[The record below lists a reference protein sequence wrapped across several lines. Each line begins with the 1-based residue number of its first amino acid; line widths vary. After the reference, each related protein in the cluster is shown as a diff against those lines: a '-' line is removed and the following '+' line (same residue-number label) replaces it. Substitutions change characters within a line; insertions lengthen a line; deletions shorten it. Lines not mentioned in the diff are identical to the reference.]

1 MDLLYKNNT
10 LKINNKIASLQN
22 DKKRRENKI
31 KICEEIFMP
40 ISILHMV
47 SAGIYGIA
55 VVVQAMTSNAVIP
68 MYFASPIAIGIIS
81 SCAVSLGINGIVK
94 TINEKKKE
102 KLEKQIDS
110 YVKMLDEYNEK
121 TIKQNFKD
129 ITKNM
134 RSKQPQQTIKRVN
147 RYEKIISYEQPQEE
161 MKMSLRK

>member
-10 LKINNKIASLQN
+10 IKINNRIASLQN

-31 KICEEIFMP
+31 KICEEIFTP
-40 ISILHMV
+40 LSILHMV
-47 SAGIYGIA
+47 AAGIYGIA
-55 VVVQAMTSNAVIP
+55 VVVQAMMSNMVIP

-102 KLEKQIDS
+102 KLENQIES
-110 YVKMLDEYNEK
+110 YMKMLDQYNEK
-121 TIKQNFKD
+121 PVKQNFKD

-134 RSKQPQQTIKRVN
+134 RSKQAQQTVKRVN
-147 RYEKIISYEQPQEE
+147 TYEYMDLYEQPQEE